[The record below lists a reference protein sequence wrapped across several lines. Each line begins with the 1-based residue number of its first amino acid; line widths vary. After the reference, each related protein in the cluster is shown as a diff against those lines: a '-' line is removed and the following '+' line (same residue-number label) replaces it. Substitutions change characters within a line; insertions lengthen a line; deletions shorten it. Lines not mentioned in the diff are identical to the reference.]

1 MSAPTVAQTQVII
14 DWITSL
20 GWDTRQELGFPLFAG
35 PMILPEP
42 DRSVWI
48 TGSGGPGYVTDEG
61 SADGGNFQARVR
73 GTTDDPYGAE
83 LAAMQLDFLILKAPF
98 PVTIDGVP
106 IFSVSRAGNGPTPLP
121 VDPKDLRVEFTTSYT
136 MITGV

>member
-1 MSAPTVAQTQVII
+1 MTTPTVAQTQVII

-20 GWDTRQELGFPLFAG
+20 GWDTSQELGYPLFPG
-35 PMILPEP
+35 PLILSEP

-48 TGSGGPGYVTDEG
+48 TGSGGPGYLTDEG
-61 SADGGNFQARVR
+61 SVDGGNFQARVR
-73 GTTDDPYGAE
+73 GTTDDVMAAE

-98 PVTIDGVP
+98 PVVIDGVP

-121 VDPKDLRVEFTTSYT
+121 IDTNDLRPEFTCSYT
-136 MITGV
+136 IVTGV